1 MKRNSR
7 LPFLVGTVLLSASLP
22 LNAQPIKVLRC
33 NVLSDG
39 VFRPALIIRGEGK
52 DEIFTVG
59 EQNLSRRAIF
69 NRDAALA
76 FVARVKGLAAS
87 DLNYEDC
94 TAAAGSSGAAQRVGL
109 VVPPPPPPDGGDTG
123 GCGPDYAN

>member
-1 MKRNSR
+1 M
-7 LPFLVGTVLLSASLP
+7 
-22 LNAQPIKVLRC
+22 NAQPIKVLRC